1 MVSEGQSE
9 GGFKPNNADL
19 AVTRTSQPTEAVA
32 KPIAASEAES
42 ENASNAAPKIAQ
54 QPTFEAIVS
63 ASLASEPQPSDL
75 GTTLAPQINNTST
88 AAKPPKR
95 HRTGLAW
102 RLFFLLLFFGVIF
115 AGLGLSGKPIP
126 MPVWVVAEI
135 EQRAN
140 AALAKSLPEAALAVG
155 GVEITVEDWVPR
167 LRLDDLR
174 LLKSSGQALLTL
186 PDLRMTLDPGALL
199 HGQFRARSLKLV
211 GAHLQVSRDRDGN
224 FDLSLGG
231 TGMQP
236 KIRNLPE
243 LFDAIDR
250 AFASPGA
257 ASLKTIEAE
266 ALTMTLQDQRSGRQF
281 DFGDGRLLL
290 DNRATE
296 VAAEVSLSLI
306 SGAASARAV
315 LTIVSQKT
323 DDQARISAQIEGIAA
338 KDVAALAAP
347 FAWAGLVDAPI
358 SGEIH
363 TTLSATGIAALDASL
378 SFGAGALQPSP
389 EAQPIAFDS
398 VSMALHFDPAQGRID
413 LTGLSVQGAT
423 LRVAAKGHSY
433 LVRADG
439 SRITGA
445 LAGEVPDAYLTQLEF
460 SQVMIDPEGLFE
472 EPVEFS
478 HGALDM
484 RMRLQPFTLEMGQL
498 ALTEAG
504 RRLTA
509 SGKVG
514 ADQLGWRA
522 SVDLALNE
530 IQHDRLVALWPV
542 TLLPNTRLWVDK
554 NVLSGSLTDVR
565 AALRI
570 EPGAAP
576 RLHLGYNFNDADV
589 RFLATLPPIKAG
601 DGYASVDGQTYTMV
615 MSSGTVTPPEGG
627 DINVAGSVFAI
638 PDVTKRPAMAEMTLK
653 TQSSLTAALSLLDQP
668 PFHFM
673 SKADQPVTLGQGTAK
688 IETHLKMP
696 LQKKIALKDV
706 QYQVAGTV
714 SGFSSDTVVPGR
726 TITAETMAVSA
737 DTTGLTIAG
746 AGQIGAVPFDVTYR
760 QGFAL
765 EQKGKANIEGSVTL
779 SQTTA
784 SEFGLGLP
792 DGMVSGQG
800 RGQVKIALQR
810 GLPGHLSLTSD
821 LSGIGLTIPEVGW
834 SKPKNARGQLT
845 AEVRLGKPPL
855 VESIALKAAGLDAAG
870 SVTMKAGGG
879 LDVARFD
886 RVRLNDWLD
895 APVEIRGRGM
905 GKSVGLALTGGTV
918 DMRRMPASSDRKSS
932 GKVGGSPL
940 DLRLNSLRVSE
951 TIALNGFRGD
961 FTLSGGLNGN
971 FIASVNGKAK
981 IKGTVVPARN
991 GTAVRVLSDDAG
1003 SVLSAAG
1010 IFASARGGAL
1020 DVTLQPRPEA
1030 GSYDGVVKIGS
1041 LRVLNTNVLAE
1052 LLNAISVVGIL
1063 EQLNGEGLLF
1073 NDVEAAFL
1081 LTPNAVQVHH
1091 GSAVGASL
1099 GVSMAG
1105 VYKTSTAE
1113 LFMQGTISPIY
1124 MLNGIGSVLTR
1135 RGEGLFG
1142 FNYAL
1147 NGTAK
1152 DPQVSV
1158 NPLSILT
1165 PGMFREIFRSPA
1177 PVIGTR
1183 PPEGSGG

>member
-1 MVSEGQSE
+1 MASDPQNEAGADPVAVPVESVAADTPAK
-9 GGFKPNNADL
+9 KP
-19 AVTRTSQPTEAVA
+19 
-32 KPIAASEAES
+32 K
-42 ENASNAAPKIAQ
+42 
-54 QPTFEAIVS
+54 
-63 ASLASEPQPSDL
+63 
-75 GTTLAPQINNTST
+75 
-88 AAKPPKR
+88 KR
-95 HRTGLAW
+95 HRTGLGG
-102 RLFFLLLFFGVIF
+102 RLFCLALIFGIIF
-115 AGLGLSGKPIP
+115 GILGLSGKPIP
-126 MPVWVVAEI
+126 MPTWVVAEI

-140 AALAKSLPEAALAVG
+140 TAIAKALPEAAIAIG

-174 LLKSSGQALLTL
+174 VLKANNQALLIL
-186 PDLRMTLDPGALL
+186 PDLRVTLDPGALL
-199 HGQFRARSLKLV
+199 HGQFRARSLKIV
-211 GAHLQVSRDRDGN
+211 GAHLQVTRDRDGN

-231 TGMQP
+231 TEMQP
-236 KIRNLPE
+236 KIRSLPE
-243 LFDAIDR
+243 LFDAVDR
-250 AFASPGA
+250 AFASPA
-257 ASLKTIEAE
+257 AAHLTTIEAE
-266 ALTMTLQDQRSGRQF
+266 ALTLTLQDQGSGRQF
-281 DFGDGRLLL
+281 DLGDGRLQLE
-290 DNRATE
+290 NRASE

-306 SGAASARAV
+306 SSATPARAV

-323 DDQARISAQIEGIAA
+323 DDQARISAQIEGVAA
-338 KDVAALAAP
+338 KDVATLAAP
-347 FAWAGLVDAPI
+347 FAFAGVLDAPI

-363 TTLSATGIAALDASL
+363 TTLRAEGVAALEASL
-378 SFGAGALQPSP
+378 SFGKGALQPSP
-389 EAQPIAFDS
+389 EARPIAFDS
-398 VSMALHFDPAQGRID
+398 ASMAMRYVPDQGRMD
-413 LTGLSVQGAT
+413 LTALSVQSPT
-423 LRVAAKGHSY
+423 LRVKATGHSY

-439 SRITGA
+439 SRILGP
-445 LAGEVPDAYLTQLEF
+445 LAREVPDAYLTQLEF
-460 SQVMIDPEGLFE
+460 SQVMIDPEGLFQ

-478 HGALDM
+478 HGALDT
-484 RMRLQPFTLEMGQL
+484 RMRLQPFSVEIGQL

-509 SGKVG
+509 SGQFG
-514 ADQLGWRA
+514 ADRMGWRA
-522 SVDLALNE
+522 AIDLALNE

-601 DGYASVDGQTYTMV
+601 DGYASVDGQVYTMV
-615 MSSGTVTPPEGG
+615 LSSGTVTPPEGG
-627 DINVAGSVFAI
+627 EINVAGSVFAI
-638 PDVTKRPAMAEMTLK
+638 PDVTQKPATAEITLK

-673 SKADQPVTLGQGTAK
+673 SKADQPVTLGQGTAQ
-688 IETHLKMP
+688 IETHLRMP

-714 SGFSSDTVVPGR
+714 LGFSSDTVVPGR
-726 TITAETMAVSA
+726 KITADSLAVSA

-746 AGQIGAVPFDVTYR
+746 AGLIGAVPFDVTYR

-765 EQKGKANIEGSVTL
+765 DQKGKARIEGAVTL
-779 SQTTA
+779 SQKTA

-800 RGQVKIALQR
+800 RGQVKIDLVR
-810 GLPGHLSLTSD
+810 GQPGHLSLVSD
-821 LSGIGLTIPEVGW
+821 LSSIGLTIPEVGW
-834 SKPKNARGQLT
+834 SKPKASKGTLT

-855 VESIALKAAGLDAAG
+855 VESISLKASGLDATG
-870 SVTMKAGGG
+870 SVTMKPGGG
-879 LDVARFD
+879 LDLAKFN
-886 RVRLNDWLD
+886 RVRLGDWLD
-895 APVEIRGRGM
+895 APLEIRGRGQ
-905 GKSVGLALTGGTV
+905 GKAVGLALTGGTV
-918 DMRRMPASSDRKSS
+918 DMRRMPSASERKSS
-932 GKVGGSPL
+932 GKSGGSPL
-940 DLRLNSLRVSE
+940 SLRLDSLQVSQS
-951 TIALNGFRGD
+951 IALTNFRGD
-961 FTLSGGLNGN
+961 FSLTGGLNGN
-971 FIASVNGKAK
+971 FIAGVNGKAQV
-981 IKGTVVPARN
+981 KGTVVPARN
-991 GTAVRVLSDDAG
+991 GTAVRLLSDDAG
-1003 SVLSAAG
+1003 AVMAAAG
-1010 IFASARGGAL
+1010 IFASTRGGSL

-1030 GSYDGVVKIGS
+1030 GSYDGVVTMGA
-1041 LRVLNTNVLAE
+1041 LRVRNTNVLAE

-1073 NDVEAAFL
+1073 NNVEAAFL
-1081 LTPNAVQVHH
+1081 LTPNAIQVHH
-1091 GSAVGASL
+1091 GSAIGASL

-1105 VYKTSTAE
+1105 VYKSASAE

-1147 NGTAK
+1147 SGTAA

-1177 PVIGTR
+1177 PVIGTKGT
-1183 PPEGSGG
+1183 EGSGG

>member
-1 MVSEGQSE
+1 MTRDPQNEAGANPVAA
-9 GGFKPNNADL
+9 PVVPVVADASVPAAQP
-19 AVTRTSQPTEAVA
+19 AVTTA
-32 KPIAASEAES
+32 KAR
-42 ENASNAAPKIAQ
+42 
-54 QPTFEAIVS
+54 
-63 ASLASEPQPSDL
+63 
-75 GTTLAPQINNTST
+75 
-88 AAKPPKR
+88 KR
-95 HRTGLAW
+95 HRTGLAA
-102 RLFFLLLFFGVIF
+102 RLFCLLVIF
-115 AGLGLSGKPIP
+115 GLIFAALGLSGKPIP

-140 AALAKSLPEAALAVG
+140 TALSKALPEAALALG

-174 LLKSSGQALLTL
+174 LLKADGQALLTL
-186 PDLRMTLDPGALL
+186 PDLRLTLDPSALL
-199 HGQFRARSLKLV
+199 HGQIRARSLKLV
-211 GAHLQVSRDRDGN
+211 GAHLQVTRARDGN

-231 TGMQP
+231 TDMQP
-236 KIRNLPE
+236 KIRSLPE
-243 LFDAIDR
+243 LFDAVDR
-250 AFASPGA
+250 AFASPA
-257 ASLKTIEAE
+257 AAHLTTIEAE
-266 ALTMTLQDQRSGRQF
+266 ALTLTLQDQRSGRRF
-281 DFGDGRLLL
+281 DLGDGRVRLE
-290 DNRATE
+290 NRAKE

-306 SGAASARAV
+306 SSAAPARAV

-323 DDQARISAQIEGIAA
+323 DDQARISAQIDGVAA

-363 TTLSATGIAALDASL
+363 TTLRAEGVAALEASL

-389 EAQPIAFDS
+389 EARPITFDS
-398 VSMALHFDPAQGRID
+398 ASMAMRFVPDQGRMD
-413 LTGLSVQGAT
+413 LTALSVQSPT
-423 LRVAAKGHSY
+423 LRVKATGHSY
-433 LVRADG
+433 LTRADG
-439 SRITGA
+439 SRILGT
-445 LAGEVPDAYLTQLEF
+445 LAREVPDAYLTQLEF
-460 SQVMIDPEGLFE
+460 SQVMIDPEGLFQ

-478 HGALDM
+478 HGALDT
-484 RMRLQPFTLEMGQL
+484 RMRLQPFSVEIGQL

-509 SGKVG
+509 SGKIG
-514 ADQLGWRA
+514 ADQQGWRA
-522 SVDLALNE
+522 AIDLALNE

-570 EPGAAP
+570 EAGQAP

-627 DINVAGSVFAI
+627 EINVAGSVFAI
-638 PDVTKRPAMAEMTLK
+638 PDVTKRPATAEITLK

-673 SKADQPVTLGQGTAK
+673 SKADQPVTLGQGTAA
-688 IETHLKMP
+688 IETHLRMP

-714 SGFSSDTVVPGR
+714 SGFSSETIVPGR
-726 TITAETMAVSA
+726 KIIADRLAVSA

-746 AGQIGAVPFDVTYR
+746 AGQIGAVPFDVSYR

-765 EQKGKANIEGSVTL
+765 DQKGKARIEGAVTL
-779 SQTTA
+779 SQKTA

-800 RGQVKIALQR
+800 RGQVKIDLVR
-810 GLPGHLSLTSD
+810 GQPGHLSLVSD
-821 LSGIGLTIPEVGW
+821 LAGIGMTIPEVGW
-834 SKPKNARGQLT
+834 SKPKAAKGQLS

-855 VESIALKAAGLDAAG
+855 VESINLKASGLNASG
-870 SVTMKAGGG
+870 SVTMKPGGG
-879 LDVARFD
+879 LDVAKFD
-886 RVRLNDWLD
+886 RVRLGDWLD
-895 APVEIRGRGM
+895 APLEIRGRGQ
-905 GKSVGLALTGGTV
+905 GKAVGLALTGGSV
-918 DMRRMPASSDRKSS
+918 DMRRMPPASERKSS
-932 GKVGGSPL
+932 GKSGGSPL
-940 DLRLNSLRVSE
+940 ELRLDSLQVSQS
-951 TIALNGFRGD
+951 IALTNFRGD
-961 FTLSGGLNGN
+961 FSLSGGLNGN
-971 FIASVNGKAK
+971 FIAGINGKAQV
-981 IKGTVVPARN
+981 KGTVVPARN
-991 GTAVRVLSDDAG
+991 GTAVRLLSDDAG
-1003 SVLSAAG
+1003 AVMAAAG
-1010 IFASARGGAL
+1010 IFASARGGSL

-1030 GSYDGVVKIGS
+1030 GSYDGVVTMGA
-1041 LRVLNTNVLAE
+1041 LRVRNTNVLAE

-1073 NDVEAAFL
+1073 NTVEAAFL

-1091 GSAVGASL
+1091 GSAIGASL

-1105 VYKTSTAE
+1105 VYKSSSAE

-1124 MLNGIGSVLTR
+1124 MLNGIGAMLTR

-1147 NGTAK
+1147 HGTAA
-1152 DPQVSV
+1152 DPQVDV

-1177 PVIGTR
+1177 PVIGTNGT
-1183 PPEGSGG
+1183 EGSGG

>member
-1 MVSEGQSE
+1 MTSDQQNEAGADPVTASVVSVA
-9 GGFKPNNADL
+9 AD
-19 AVTRTSQPTEAVA
+19 
-32 KPIAASEAES
+32 ASALS
-42 ENASNAAPKIAQ
+42 ENS
-54 QPTFEAIVS
+54 AI
-63 ASLASEPQPSDL
+63 P
-75 GTTLAPQINNTST
+75 
-88 AAKPPKR
+88 AAKSPIQPRKR
-95 HRTGLAW
+95 HRTGLGG
-102 RLFFLLLFFGVIF
+102 RLFFLALIFGIIF
-115 AGLGLSGKPIP
+115 GIFGILGLSGKPIP
-126 MPVWVVAEI
+126 MPTWVVAEI

-140 AALAKSLPEAALAVG
+140 TAIAKSLPEAAIAIG

-174 LLKSSGQALLTL
+174 LLKANNQALLTL
-186 PDLRMTLDPGALL
+186 PDLRVTLDPGALL
-199 HGQFRARSLKLV
+199 HGQIRARSLKIV
-211 GAHLQVSRDRDGN
+211 GAHLQVIRDRDGN

-231 TGMQP
+231 TEMQP
-236 KIRNLPE
+236 KIRTLPE
-243 LFDAIDR
+243 LFDAVDR
-250 AFASPGA
+250 AFASPA
-257 ASLKTIEAE
+257 AAHLTTIEAE
-266 ALTMTLQDQRSGRQF
+266 ALTLTLQDQSSGRQF
-281 DFGDGRLLL
+281 DLGDGRLQLE
-290 DNRATE
+290 NRDTE

-306 SGAASARAV
+306 SSATPARAV

-323 DDQARISAQIEGIAA
+323 DDQARISAQIDGVAA

-347 FAWAGLVDAPI
+347 FAWAGLLDAPI

-363 TTLSATGIAALDASL
+363 TILRAEGVAALEASL
-378 SFGAGALQPSP
+378 SFGKGALQPSS
-389 EAQPIAFDS
+389 EARPIAFDS
-398 VSMALHFDPAQGRID
+398 ASMAMRFVPEQGRMD
-413 LTGLSVQGAT
+413 LTALSVQSPT
-423 LRVAAKGHSY
+423 LRVKASGHSY
-433 LVRADG
+433 MIRANG
-439 SRITGA
+439 SRIIGA
-445 LAGEVPDAYLTQLEF
+445 LAREVPDAYLTQLEF
-460 SQVMIDPEGLFE
+460 SQVMIDPEGLFQ

-478 HGALDM
+478 HGALDT
-484 RMRLQPFTLEMGQL
+484 RMRLQPFLVEIGQL

-509 SGKVG
+509 SGKIG
-514 ADQLGWRA
+514 ADQQGWRA
-522 SVDLALNE
+522 AIDLALNE

-615 MSSGTVTPPEGG
+615 MSGGAVTPPEGG
-627 DINVAGSVFAI
+627 EINVAGSVFAI
-638 PDVTKRPAMAEMTLK
+638 PDVTQKPARAEITLK

-673 SKADQPVTLGQGTAK
+673 SKADQPVTLGQGTAQ
-688 IETHLKMP
+688 IETHLWMP

-726 TITAETMAVSA
+726 KITADSLAVSA

-765 EQKGKANIEGSVTL
+765 DQKGRARIEGAVTL
-779 SQTTA
+779 SQATA
-784 SEFGLGLP
+784 SGFGLGLP

-800 RGQVKIALQR
+800 RGQVKIDLVR
-810 GLPGHLSLTSD
+810 GQPGHLSLVSD
-821 LSGIGLTIPEVGW
+821 LANIGLTIPEVGW
-834 SKPKNARGQLT
+834 TKPKAAKGQLT

-855 VESIALKAAGLDAAG
+855 VESISLKSSGLDATG
-870 SVTMKAGGG
+870 SVTMRPGGG
-879 LDVARFD
+879 LDVAKFN
-886 RVRLNDWLD
+886 RVRLGDWLD
-895 APVEIRGRGM
+895 APVEIRGRGQ
-905 GKSVGLALTGGTV
+905 GKSVGLAVTGGSV
-918 DMRRMPASSDRKSS
+918 DMGRMPSASQRKSS
-932 GKVGGSPL
+932 GKSGSSPL
-940 DLRLNSLRVSE
+940 ELRLDSLRVSQS
-951 TIALNGFRGD
+951 IALNSFRGE
-961 FTLSGGLNGN
+961 FSLAGGLNGN
-971 FIASVNGKAK
+971 FIAAVNGKANV
-981 IKGTVVPARN
+981 KGTVVPARN
-991 GTAVRVLSDDAG
+991 GTAVRLLADDAG
-1003 SVLSAAG
+1003 AVLASAG
-1010 IFASARGGAL
+1010 IFASARGGSL

-1030 GSYDGVVKIGS
+1030 GSYDGVVKMGA
-1041 LRVLNTNVLAE
+1041 LRVRNTNVLAE

-1063 EQLNGEGLLF
+1063 EQLNGEGLVF
-1073 NDVEAAFL
+1073 NNVEAAFL
-1081 LTPNAVQVHH
+1081 LTPNAIQVHH
-1091 GSAVGASL
+1091 GSAIGASL

-1105 VYKTSTAE
+1105 VYKSSSAE

-1124 MLNGIGSVLTR
+1124 MLNGIGSILTK

-1147 NGTAK
+1147 SGTAA
-1152 DPQVSV
+1152 DPQVDV

-1177 PVIGTR
+1177 PVIGSKNT
-1183 PPEGSGG
+1183 EGNGG

>member
-1 MVSEGQSE
+1 MTTDQQSE
-9 GGFKPNNADL
+9 
-19 AVTRTSQPTEAVA
+19 
-32 KPIAASEAES
+32 AASDPGH
-42 ENASNAAPKIAQ
+42 ASVVSDVPPGATTQADSPTKKPK
-54 QPTFEAIVS
+54 
-63 ASLASEPQPSDL
+63 
-75 GTTLAPQINNTST
+75 
-88 AAKPPKR
+88 KR
-95 HRTGLAW
+95 HRTGLGA
-102 RLFFLLLFFGVIF
+102 RLFCVALIFGIIF
-115 AGLGLSGKPIP
+115 AILGLSGKPIP
-126 MPVWVVAEI
+126 MPTWVVAEI

-140 AALAKSLPEAALAVG
+140 TSIAKALPEAAIAIG

-174 LLKSSGQALLTL
+174 LLKANGQALLTL
-186 PDLRMTLDPGALL
+186 PDLRLTLDPSALL
-199 HGQFRARSLKLV
+199 QGQIRARSLKLV
-211 GAHLQVSRDRDGN
+211 GAHLQITRDRDGN

-231 TGMQP
+231 TEMQP
-236 KIRNLPE
+236 KIRSLPE
-243 LFDAIDR
+243 LFDAVDR
-250 AFASPGA
+250 AFASPA
-257 ASLKTIEAE
+257 AAHLTTIEAE
-266 ALTMTLQDQRSGRQF
+266 ALTLTLQDQSSGRQF
-281 DFGDGRLLL
+281 DLGDGRMRLE
-290 DNRATE
+290 NRATE

-306 SGAASARAV
+306 SSATPARAV

-323 DDQARISAQIEGIAA
+323 DDQARISAQIDGVAA

-347 FAWAGLVDAPI
+347 FAWAGLLDAPI

-363 TTLSATGIAALDASL
+363 TTLRAEGVSALEASL
-378 SFGAGALQPSP
+378 SFGKGALQPSP
-389 EAQPIAFDS
+389 QARPIAFDS
-398 VSMALHFDPAQGRID
+398 ASMAMRFVPDQGRMD
-413 LTGLSVQGAT
+413 LTALSVQSPT
-423 LRVAAKGHSY
+423 LRVKASGHSY
-433 LVRADG
+433 MTRADG
-439 SRITGA
+439 SRIIGP
-445 LAGEVPDAYLTQLEF
+445 LAREVPDAYLTQLEF
-460 SQVMIDPEGLFE
+460 SQVTLDPEGLFQ

-478 HGALDM
+478 HGALDT
-484 RMRLQPFTLEMGQL
+484 RMRLQPFSVEIGQL

-509 SGKVG
+509 SGKIG
-514 ADQLGWRA
+514 ADQQGWRA
-522 SVDLALNE
+522 AIDLALNE

-615 MSSGTVTPPEGG
+615 LSNGTVTPPEGG
-627 DINVAGSVFAI
+627 EINVAGSVFAI
-638 PDVTKRPAMAEMTLK
+638 PDVTKRPATAEITLK

-673 SKADQPVTLGQGTAK
+673 SKADQPVTLGQGSAA

-726 TITAETMAVSA
+726 KITADSLAVSA

-765 EQKGKANIEGSVTL
+765 DQKGKARIEGAVTL
-779 SQTTA
+779 SQKTA

-792 DGMVSGQG
+792 DRMVSGQG
-800 RGQVKIALQR
+800 RGQVKIDLVR
-810 GLPGHLSLTSD
+810 GQPGHLSLVSD
-821 LSGIGLTIPEVGW
+821 LANIGLAIPEVGW
-834 SKPKNARGQLT
+834 SKPKAAKGQLT

-855 VESIALKAAGLDAAG
+855 VESISLKASGLDATG
-870 SVTMKAGGG
+870 SVTVKAGGG
-879 LDVARFD
+879 LDVAKFN
-886 RVRLNDWLD
+886 RVRLGDWLD
-895 APVEIRGRGM
+895 APLEIRGRGH
-905 GKSVGLALTGGTV
+905 GKSVGLAVTGGSV
-918 DMRRMPASSDRKSS
+918 DMRRMPPASERKSS
-932 GKVGGSPL
+932 GKSGGSPL
-940 DLRLNSLRVSE
+940 SLRLDSLQVSQS
-951 TIALNGFRGD
+951 IALNSFRGD
-961 FTLSGGLNGN
+961 FSLTGGLNGN
-971 FIASVNGKAK
+971 FIAAVNGKAQV
-981 IKGTVVPARN
+981 KGTVVPARN
-991 GTAVRVLSDDAG
+991 GTAVRLLSDDAG
-1003 SVLSAAG
+1003 AVMAAAG
-1010 IFASARGGAL
+1010 IFASARGGSL
-1020 DVTLQPRPEA
+1020 DLTLQPRPEA
-1030 GSYDGVVKIGS
+1030 GSYDGVVKMGA
-1041 LRVLNTNVLAE
+1041 LRVRNTNVLAE

-1073 NDVEAAFL
+1073 SNVEAAFL
-1081 LTPNAVQVHH
+1081 LTPNAIQVHH
-1091 GSAVGASL
+1091 GSAIGASL
-1099 GVSMAG
+1099 GVSMEG
-1105 VYKTSTAE
+1105 VYKSSSAE

-1124 MLNGIGSVLTR
+1124 LLNGIGAVLTK

-1147 NGTAK
+1147 SGTAA

-1177 PVIGTR
+1177 PVIGSKGT
-1183 PPEGSGG
+1183 EGSGG

>member
-1 MVSEGQSE
+1 MTTDQQSE
-9 GGFKPNNADL
+9 
-19 AVTRTSQPTEAVA
+19 
-32 KPIAASEAES
+32 
-42 ENASNAAPKIAQ
+42 AAPDPGHASV
-54 QPTFEAIVS
+54 VS
-63 ASLASEPQPSDL
+63 DVPATA
-75 GTTLAPQINNTST
+75 T
-88 AAKPPKR
+88 AAAKETKKR
-95 HRTGLAW
+95 HRTGLGA
-102 RLFFLLLFFGVIF
+102 RLFSLALIFGVIF
-115 AGLGLSGKPIP
+115 GIFALSGKPIP
-126 MPVWVVAEI
+126 MPTWVVAEI

-140 AALAKSLPEAALAVG
+140 KSLAKALPEAAIAIG

-174 LLKSSGQALLTL
+174 LLKANNQALLTL
-186 PDLRMTLDPGALL
+186 PDLRVTLDPGALL
-199 HGQFRARSLKLV
+199 HGQFRARSLKIV
-211 GAHLQVSRDRDGN
+211 GAHLQVIRDRDGN

-231 TGMQP
+231 TEMQP
-236 KIRNLPE
+236 NIRSLPE
-243 LFDAIDR
+243 LFDAVDR
-250 AFASPGA
+250 AFASPA
-257 ASLKTIEAE
+257 AAHLTTIEAE
-266 ALTMTLQDQRSGRQF
+266 ALTLTLQDQKSGRQF
-281 DFGDGRLLL
+281 DLGDGRLQLE
-290 DNRATE
+290 NRATE

-306 SGAASARAV
+306 SSATPARAV

-323 DDQARISAQIEGIAA
+323 DDQARISAQIDGVAA

-347 FAWAGLVDAPI
+347 FAFAGVLDAPI

-363 TTLSATGIAALDASL
+363 TTLRAEGISALEASL
-378 SFGAGALQPSP
+378 SFGKGALQPNP
-389 EAQPIAFDS
+389 EARPIAFDS
-398 VSMALHFDPAQGRID
+398 ASMAMRFVPDQGRMD
-413 LTGLSVQGAT
+413 LTALSVQSPT
-423 LRVAAKGHSY
+423 LRVKASGHSY
-433 LVRADG
+433 LIRADG
-439 SRITGA
+439 SRIFGA
-445 LAGEVPDAYLTQLEF
+445 LAREVPDAYLTQLEF
-460 SQVMIDPEGLFE
+460 SQVMIDPEGLFQ

-478 HGALDM
+478 HGALDT
-484 RMRLQPFTLEMGQL
+484 RMRLQPFSVEIGQL

-509 SGKVG
+509 SGKIG
-514 ADQLGWRA
+514 ADQQGWRA
-522 SVDLALNE
+522 AIDLALNE

-570 EPGAAP
+570 EPGQAP

-615 MSSGTVTPPEGG
+615 MSSGTVAPPEGG
-627 DINVAGSVFAI
+627 EINVAGSVFAI
-638 PDVTKRPAMAEMTLK
+638 PDVTQRPATAEITLK

-673 SKADQPVTLGQGTAK
+673 SKADQPVTLGQGTAA

-726 TITAETMAVSA
+726 KITADSLAVSA

-746 AGQIGAVPFDVTYR
+746 AGLIGAVPFDVTYR

-765 EQKGKANIEGSVTL
+765 DQKGKARIEGAVTL
-779 SQTTA
+779 SQKTA

-800 RGQVKIALQR
+800 RGQVKIDLVR
-810 GLPGHLSLTSD
+810 GQPGHLSLVSD
-821 LSGIGLTIPEVGW
+821 LTNIGLTIPEVGW
-834 SKPKNARGQLT
+834 SKPKAAKGQLT

-855 VESIALKAAGLDAAG
+855 VESISLKASGLDATG
-870 SVTMKAGGG
+870 SVTLKAGGG
-879 LDVARFD
+879 LDVAKFN
-886 RVRLNDWLD
+886 RVRLGGWLD
-895 APVEIRGRGM
+895 APVEIRGRGQ
-905 GKSVGLALTGGTV
+905 GNSVGLAVTGGSV
-918 DMRRMPASSDRKSS
+918 DMRRMPSASERKSS
-932 GKVGGSPL
+932 GKSGSSPL
-940 DLRLNSLRVSE
+940 SLRLDSLQVSQS
-951 TIALNGFRGD
+951 IALTNFRGD
-961 FTLSGGLNGN
+961 FSLTGGLNGN
-971 FIASVNGKAK
+971 FIAAVNGKAQV
-981 IKGTVVPARN
+981 KGTVVPARN
-991 GTAVRVLSDDAG
+991 GTAVRLLSEDAG
-1003 SVLSAAG
+1003 AVMAASG
-1010 IFASARGGAL
+1010 IFASARGGSL
-1020 DVTLQPRPEA
+1020 DLTLQPRPEA
-1030 GSYDGVVKIGS
+1030 GNYDGVVKMGA
-1041 LRVLNTNVLAE
+1041 LRVRNTNVLAE

-1073 NDVEAAFL
+1073 NNVEAAFL
-1081 LTPNAVQVHH
+1081 LTPNAIQVHN
-1091 GSAVGASL
+1091 GSAIGASL

-1105 VYKTSTAE
+1105 VYKSASAE

-1124 MLNGIGSVLTR
+1124 LLNGIGSVLTR

-1147 NGTAK
+1147 SGTAA

-1177 PVIGTR
+1177 PVIGSKNT
-1183 PPEGSGG
+1183 EGNGG

>member
-1 MVSEGQSE
+1 MMSDPQNEAGADPVAAPVVSVA
-9 GGFKPNNADL
+9 ADASAPSAQP
-19 AVTRTSQPTEAVA
+19 AVTTS
-32 KPIAASEAES
+32 KPR
-42 ENASNAAPKIAQ
+42 
-54 QPTFEAIVS
+54 
-63 ASLASEPQPSDL
+63 
-75 GTTLAPQINNTST
+75 
-88 AAKPPKR
+88 KR
-95 HRTGLAW
+95 HRTGLGG
-102 RLFFLLLFFGVIF
+102 RLFCLALIFGIIF
-115 AGLGLSGKPIP
+115 GILGLSGKPIP
-126 MPVWVVAEI
+126 MPTWVVAEI

-140 AALAKSLPEAALAVG
+140 KSIAKALPEAAIAIG
-155 GVEITVEDWVPR
+155 GVEITVEGWVPR

-174 LLKSSGQALLTL
+174 LLKTNNQALLTL
-186 PDLRMTLDPGALL
+186 PDLRVTLDPGALL
-199 HGQFRARSLKLV
+199 HGQFRARSLKIV
-211 GAHLQVSRDRDGN
+211 GAHLQVTRDRDGN

-231 TGMQP
+231 TEMQP
-236 KIRNLPE
+236 KIRTLPE
-243 LFDAIDR
+243 LFDAVDR
-250 AFASPGA
+250 AFASPA
-257 ASLKTIEAE
+257 AAHLTTIEAE
-266 ALTMTLQDQRSGRQF
+266 ALTLTLQDQSSGRQF
-281 DFGDGRLLL
+281 DLGDGRLQLE
-290 DNRATE
+290 NRATE

-306 SGAASARAV
+306 SSAAPARAV

-323 DDQARISAQIEGIAA
+323 DDQARISAQIDGVAA

-347 FAWAGLVDAPI
+347 FAWAGLLDAPI

-363 TTLSATGIAALDASL
+363 TTLRAEGVAALEASL
-378 SFGAGALQPSP
+378 SFGKGALQPSP
-389 EAQPIAFDS
+389 EARPITFDS
-398 VSMALHFDPAQGRID
+398 ASMAMRFVPEQGRMD
-413 LTGLSVQGAT
+413 LTALSVQSPT
-423 LRVAAKGHSY
+423 LRVKASGHSY
-433 LVRADG
+433 MIRANG
-439 SRITGA
+439 SRILGP
-445 LAGEVPDAYLTQLEF
+445 LAREVPDAYLTQLEF
-460 SQVMIDPEGLFE
+460 SQVMIDPEGLFQ

-478 HGALDM
+478 HGALDT
-484 RMRLQPFTLEMGQL
+484 RMRLQPFSVEIGQL

-509 SGKVG
+509 SGKIG
-514 ADQLGWRA
+514 ADQQGWRA
-522 SVDLALNE
+522 AIDLALNE

-627 DINVAGSVFAI
+627 EINVAGSVFAI
-638 PDVTKRPAMAEMTLK
+638 PDVTKRPATAEITLK

-673 SKADQPVTLGQGTAK
+673 SKADQPVTLGQGTAA

-726 TITAETMAVSA
+726 KITADSLAVSA

-746 AGQIGAVPFDVTYR
+746 AGLIGAVPFDVTYR

-765 EQKGKANIEGSVTL
+765 DQKGKAHIDGAVTL
-779 SQTTA
+779 SQKTA

-800 RGQVKIALQR
+800 RGQVKIDLVR
-810 GLPGHLSLTSD
+810 GQPGHLSLVSD
-821 LSGIGLTIPEVGW
+821 LANIGLTIPEVGW
-834 SKPKNARGQLT
+834 SKPKAAKGQLT

-855 VESIALKAAGLDAAG
+855 VESISLKASGLDASG
-870 SVTMKAGGG
+870 SVTMKPGGG
-879 LDVARFD
+879 LDVAKFN
-886 RVRLNDWLD
+886 RVRLGDWLD
-895 APVEIRGRGM
+895 APVEIRGRGQ
-905 GKSVGLALTGGTV
+905 GKSVGLAVTGGSV
-918 DMRRMPASSDRKSS
+918 DMRRMPSASERKSS
-932 GKVGGSPL
+932 GKSGGSPL
-940 DLRLNSLRVSE
+940 SLRLDRLQVSQS
-951 TIALNGFRGD
+951 IALNSFRGD
-961 FTLSGGLNGN
+961 FSLTGGLNGN
-971 FIASVNGKAK
+971 FIAAVNGKAPV
-981 IKGTVVPARN
+981 KGTVVPARN
-991 GTAVRVLSDDAG
+991 GTAVRLLSDDAG
-1003 SVLSAAG
+1003 AVMAAAG
-1010 IFASARGGAL
+1010 IFASARGGSL
-1020 DVTLQPRPEA
+1020 DLTLQPRPEA
-1030 GSYDGVVKIGS
+1030 GSYDGVVKMGA
-1041 LRVLNTNVLAE
+1041 LRVRNTNVLAE

-1073 NDVEAAFL
+1073 NNVEAAFL
-1081 LTPNAVQVHH
+1081 LTPNAIQVHH
-1091 GSAVGASL
+1091 GSAIGASL

-1105 VYKTSTAE
+1105 VYKSASAE

-1124 MLNGIGSVLTR
+1124 MLNGIGSILTK

-1147 NGTAK
+1147 SGTAT

-1177 PVIGTR
+1177 PVIGSKGT
-1183 PPEGSGG
+1183 EGSGG